1 MTSPNRWEAILE
13 QSASAF
19 LAGHFTEAL
28 VERESHDLAGTLVGR
43 YRLIREI
50 GRGGMG
56 AVWLA
61 ERADGQ
67 FEQFVAVK
75 LVKRGMDSDEIL
87 ARFLRE
93 RQILARLNHPNIARL
108 LDGGVGADG
117 MPYFVMEYI
126 AGEPITA
133 WCDAKRLSI
142 ADRLRLF
149 GSTCAAVQY
158 AHRSLIVHRDL
169 KPSNVLVT
177 QGGDVKLLDFGVA
190 KLLETDTESTAASRG
205 PMTPEY
211 ASPEQL
217 AGAPVTTA
225 TDVYQLGV
233 LLYELLTG
241 HRPWGKGRGAPESV
255 DEARSRDPRRPSTV
269 SRTGD
274 AGVPTGAS
282 QGVSDEIS
290 LRRSTTPERL
300 RKRLRGDLDSIVLR
314 ALRREPED
322 RYQSP
327 EALADDVERHLT
339 QRPVRARDAG
349 LDDRVVR
356 FVRRHRLG
364 VSAAATVGVLLVG
377 GSVYYTGRIR
387 EERDAALRQAAK
399 SAQGAELVRQVFS
412 NWSPDAANRGEV
424 NAAAIL
430 QSELRRAET
439 ELHNQPEMLAASLS
453 TLGELFANIGQV
465 AAAESLLVRAL
476 AIQQAAGAPA
486 GPDLAATLARR
497 GRLIMETTGSGD
509 ESIATLERALD
520 LHRKLFGERGIET
533 LRVRRDLALAHRIFG
548 DHRDAET
555 GLEGILGV
563 LSETDRNS
571 TFALQVASDLGYIY
585 FLQARYDDAAAL
597 LRRTLEQQ
605 RQTLGNQNA
614 AVLGTMRYLASTLR
628 DRGDLDEAE
637 RLYRDALRI
646 AQNLYGAAH
655 PQTAFALGVLSML
668 LERKGSLEEAERL
681 TREELAI
688 LGRYIPLSWLEMI
701 RLGAIR
707 LDRGDPVEAERLLRT
722 GLDSLKGVY
731 PAGHPDEADA
741 LNRIAYILT
750 ARGAP
755 DADRWYR
762 RAADFDRA
770 RKPQSPVFVSDG
782 LHFLAWTHYRR
793 SNVAAAES
801 TYLRALA
808 LYRVQLPEHHA
819 YTTAALQGL
828 DQLRSRQGRASTS
841 QPRNPS

>member
-1 MTSPNRWEAILE
+1 MVVGGARREVTTPSRWDAILE

-19 LAGHFTEAL
+19 LAGHFAEPLLERERVAL
-28 VERESHDLAGTLVGR
+28 VGTIVGN

-67 FEQFVAVK
+67 FEQYVAVK

-126 AGEPITA
+126 AGEPITD
-133 WCDAKRLSI
+133 WCDERRLSI
-142 ADRLRLF
+142 ANRLSLF
-149 GSTCAAVQY
+149 VSTCAAVQY
-158 AHRSLIVHRDL
+158 AHRSLVVHRDI

-177 QGGDVKLLDFGVA
+177 LNGEVKLLDFGVA
-190 KLLETDTESTAASRG
+190 KLLESDVESTAATRG
-205 PMTPEY
+205 PMTTEY

-217 AGAPVTTA
+217 FGAPVTTA

-241 HRPWGKGRGAPESV
+241 HRPWGKGRGSPEAV
-255 DEARSRDPRRPSTV
+255 EEARFRDPRRPSTV

-274 AGVPTGAS
+274 PGLPAGGSPGVP
-282 QGVSDEIS
+282 DETS
-290 LRRSTTPERL
+290 LKRGTTPERL
-300 RKRLRGDLDSIVLR
+300 KKRLRGDLDSIVLK
-314 ALRREPED
+314 ALSRKPDD
-322 RYQSP
+322 RYQSA
-327 EALADDVERHLT
+327 EAFADDVERHLT
-339 QRPVRARDAG
+339 QRPVQARDAG
-349 LDDRVVR
+349 LADRALR
-356 FVRRHRLG
+356 FVRRHRLR
-364 VSAAATVGVLLVG
+364 VSAATALGVMLLG
-377 GSVYYTGRIR
+377 GSALNTRRIR
-387 EERDAALRQAAK
+387 AERDAALRDAAK
-399 SAQGAELVRQVFS
+399 LAQGAELVRQVFS

-430 QSELRRAET
+430 QSEVRRAET
-439 ELHNQPEMLAASLS
+439 ELHDQPEMLAASLS
-453 TLGELFANIGQV
+453 TLGELFANIGQ
-465 AAAESLLVRAL
+465 AAPAESLLARAL
-476 AIQQAAGAPA
+476 AIQQAAGAQA
-486 GPDLAATLARR
+486 GPDLAATLARQ
-497 GRLIMETTGSGD
+497 GRLIMSTTGSGE
-509 ESIATLERALD
+509 ESIAILGRALD
-520 LHRKLFGERGIET
+520 LHRELFGERRIET

-555 GLEGILGV
+555 GLAGILAA
-563 LSETDRNS
+563 LSDADRNS
-571 TFALQVASDLGYIY
+571 TFGLEVAADLGYMY
-585 FLQARYDDAAAL
+585 FLQARYDDAATL

-605 RQTLGNQNA
+605 RQMFGGQNA
-614 AVLGTMRYLASTLR
+614 AVLMTMRYLASTLR

-655 PQTAFALGVLSML
+655 PQTGFALGVLSIL
-668 LERKGSLEEAERL
+668 LDRKGNLEESERL
-681 TREELAI
+681 IREELTI
-688 LGRYIPLSWLEMI
+688 IGRTIPTYWQEVI

-707 LDRGDPVEAERLLRT
+707 LDRGDPVEAERWLRM
-722 GLDSLKGVY
+722 GLDSLRRMY

-741 LNRIAYILT
+741 LNRLAYILT

-755 DADRWYR
+755 EADQWYR

-770 RKPQSPVFVSDG
+770 RKAGSPVFVSDG
-782 LHFLAWTHYRR
+782 LHFLASAHYRH

-801 TYLRALA
+801 TYNRALA
-808 LYRVQLPEHHA
+808 LYRVQLPANHA
-819 YTTAALQGL
+819 YTTAALKGL
-828 DQLRSRQGRASTS
+828 DQVLRGGGK
-841 QPRNPS
+841 